1 MERQMRQIEPAPS
14 SCTDSP
20 KGRGHRAVKR
30 KQLPDDFTWDMREG
44 NHESNQSLRF
54 AFQSKSMLR
63 STTVPQQS
71 CSMASNSVNFII
83 LQKNVNP
90 SKKAKSA
97 AGQDIIELLLSQRG
111 SCQDGDSA
119 HSDGSDDGSDDV
131 ETKLEFLRRQNGI
144 LKDRLDESEKKVDA
158 AQTKIQDL
166 ERTILKGLPNIL
178 GKFQTLFGRYQQL
191 LETAGT
197 QPAPIQSPVRVRQP
211 QTPPSTP
218 LPPPSTPLPPPST
231 PSSLAEKP
239 AGPIDRTQVLSDIL
253 DPVKVEKAMLA
264 KDYGKL
270 VCQLMRTGFTREDMA
285 TSSLTGK
292 SKSGETRNK
301 LDEKKVEE
309 MIRLTLLKFNGVSRT
324 AIRSKMAE
332 KMKDERKA
340 YHLEEQK

>member
-1 MERQMRQIEPAPS
+1 
-14 SCTDSP
+14 
-20 KGRGHRAVKR
+20 
-30 KQLPDDFTWDMREG
+30 
-44 NHESNQSLRF
+44 
-54 AFQSKSMLR
+54 MLR
-63 STTVPQQS
+63 STTVLQQS
-71 CSMASNSVNFII
+71 CSMASNSVNLLYFTEKC
-83 LQKNVNP
+83 QP

-97 AGQDIIELLLSQRG
+97 AGQDIIELLLSQHG

-119 HSDGSDDGSDDV
+119 HSDDRDDGSDDV

-144 LKDRLDESEKKVDA
+144 LKDRLDESAKKVEA
-158 AQTKIQDL
+158 AQTKIEDL
-166 ERTILKGLPNIL
+166 ERTILKVN
-178 GKFQTLFGRYQQL
+178 
-191 LETAGT
+191 
-197 QPAPIQSPVRVRQP
+197 
-211 QTPPSTP
+211 
-218 LPPPSTPLPPPST
+218 
-231 PSSLAEKP
+231 
-239 AGPIDRTQVLSDIL
+239 
-253 DPVKVEKAMLA
+253 VEKAMLA

-332 KMKDERKA
+332 KMKDDRKA